1 MLLTTIARV
10 RETGFSGG
18 LIQKEAVALLR
29 ANLNLR
35 RPAAQTCGGAL
46 K

>member
-18 LIQKEAVALLR
+18 LIQKEAVASLR
-29 ANLNLR
+29 ANQTLHP
-35 RPAAQTCGGAL
+35 PAMQICGVVR